1 VKPLP
6 FRLRELGYPS
16 NLLTLLRLL
25 MLPFCLA
32 CLRRPERRRQ
42 ALICLGLA
50 MLTDAFDG
58 TIARHRNETSRLGE
72 ILDPIA
78 DKIVIDATA
87 LVLSQTRHFPWWAT
101 GLLLFRDIGILA
113 SASLVLRRSARVT
126 TARLSGK
133 ATTAGLSLAMLLYIA
148 DGPRSGRP
156 ALYLAM
162 LPFAVSF
169 LEYGAQFLRIM
180 TAGNDRE
187 LQEEG

>member
-1 VKPLP
+1 M
-6 FRLRELGYPS
+6 REFGYPS

-50 MLTDAFDG
+50 MLTDAVDG
-58 TIARHRNETSRLGE
+58 TIARRRNETSRLGE

-78 DKIVIDATA
+78 DKILIDATA
-87 LVLSQTRHFPWWAT
+87 LVLSQTRNFPWWAT

-126 TARLSGK
+126 TSRFSGK
-133 ATTAGLSLAMLLYIA
+133 ATTAGLALAMLLYIA

-156 ALYLAM
+156 VLYLAM
-162 LPFAVSF
+162 LPFGVSF
-169 LEYGAQFLRIM
+169 FEYGAQFLRMI
-180 TAGNDRE
+180 A
-187 LQEEG
+187 EGDEPV